1 MVAPSPP
8 AATHHHQPPP
18 HSPTLTIIVGEADA
32 EMGLLDLLQENVL
45 LVEEE
50 DNAGG
55 GKVAVVADAVEEVQ
69 ALMHAVLRR
78 DTAPW

>member
-1 MVAPSPP
+1 
-8 AATHHHQPPP
+8 
-18 HSPTLTIIVGEADA
+18 
-32 EMGLLDLLQENVL
+32 MGLLDLLQKDIL

-50 DNAGG
+50 DDGGG

>member
-1 MVAPSPP
+1 
-8 AATHHHQPPP
+8 
-18 HSPTLTIIVGEADA
+18 
-32 EMGLLDLLQENVL
+32 MGLLDLLQKDIL

-50 DNAGG
+50 DDGGG

-69 ALMHAVLRR
+69 ALMHAVLWR